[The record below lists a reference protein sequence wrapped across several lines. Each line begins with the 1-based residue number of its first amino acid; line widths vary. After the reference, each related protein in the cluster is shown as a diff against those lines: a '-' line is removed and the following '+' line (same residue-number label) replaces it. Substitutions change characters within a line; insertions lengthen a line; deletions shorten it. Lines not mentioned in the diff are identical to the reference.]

1 MPADCDLEARAS
13 VLVATVGSGIISPK
27 RVPQRSV
34 PRAQHSSGPSSR
46 HPITVSAVSCGPPP
60 AADAESAR
68 SLWPLLPWILPPDI
82 HSISL
87 LPPRVCV
94 CACVRARKCVC
105 VCVCV
110 CRPHAVAVSDKSV
123 AALALVLSCSAAIL
137 LLRFRCT
144 RYWGC
149 STGSSARPVLG
160 NSPHTCRN
168 GVAGCC
174 TKDVALVHMRTP
186 CKTPQGVTSMN
197 ALAGAHLVRASTLSI
212 WRAHRAPVLWG
223 DLGSSL
229 VGLGR
234 SAHHQADAIEDAR
247 FRRHVER
254 GDADHA
260 NCSATDEGVRGP
272 QPRATRRLWTEGTRA
287 RRRMASGASSA
298 RAAWWRHAAVMG
310 LRVLRAGGWMAPWRV
325 MGSSGGWWR
334 RPSFQPRTDA
344 SSQAQAHR
352 APSWTLQ
359 RRAAR
364 LWFVHPE
371 PQRW

>member
-1 MPADCDLEARAS
+1 M
-13 VLVATVGSGIISPK
+13 
-27 RVPQRSV
+27 
-34 PRAQHSSGPSSR
+34 
-46 HPITVSAVSCGPPP
+46 
-60 AADAESAR
+60 
-68 SLWPLLPWILPPDI
+68 
-82 HSISL
+82 
-87 LPPRVCV
+87 
-94 CACVRARKCVC
+94 CVC

-110 CRPHAVAVSDKSV
+110 CVRVCVQTAHSGSVRQGRRGISFSAQLLRSHHA
-123 AALALVLSCSAAIL
+123 AALSLH
-137 LLRFRCT
+137 
-144 RYWGC
+144 
-149 STGSSARPVLG
+149 PVLG
-160 NSPHTCRN
+160 LLDREFCTTCARKQPPYLQKRRRRMLHKRRRPRSH
-168 GVAGCC
+168 AD
-174 TKDVALVHMRTP
+174 TMQDTP
-186 CKTPQGVTSMN
+186 GRCLDEIKKE
-197 ALAGAHLVRASTLSI
+197 LAGAHLVRASTLSI

-247 FRRHVER
+247 FHRHVER

-334 RPSFQPRTDA
+334 RPSFQPRADA